1 MENGGAQ
8 GVQFLVSIIL
18 ARLLSPE
25 EYGVVGV
32 ILIFVTIANV
42 LVQNGFSTALIQ
54 KRKVDDTD
62 FSSVFFF
69 NMAVSAVIYL
79 VLYLSAPGIA
89 YFYNNQEMTALVRVL
104 AVVLF
109 PGGVISIQNAY
120 VSRNMEFKGL
130 FISSF
135 AASMISGAI
144 SIFLAY
150 RGLGVW
156 ALVWQQIAYYF
167 FYMLILF
174 MSISWKPRLL
184 FSILRI
190 KTMFAF
196 GWKLLCASLL
206 DTVYNN
212 IYGLVIGR
220 IYNESMLGNYNRGEQ
235 FPKLIVSNLGAAIQ
249 SVMLPVLS
257 ASQDEP
263 ERVKSM
269 LRRAI
274 TVSSYLVLPMMAG
287 LIAVARPMV
296 LLLLGEKWLPCV
308 PFLQIMCIAYS
319 FWPIHIANLQALNAM
334 GRSDI
339 FLKLEIVKKMVGLAV
354 LVAGIRYNP
363 LVLVALKAAADFLCT
378 FINAWPNKRLL
389 NYSIL
394 EQWKDI
400 IPSVAVSILMA
411 AAVMAAGRYVPVG
424 WLGLG
429 MQILFGAV
437 VYMLASWVL
446 GLEVFR
452 YISVVIIIKVC
463 HYIFKAFCFGKIYA
477 PLRNDAIQLL
487 KYIISITF
495 FFHLLILLFHKIL

>member
-1 MENGGAQ
+1 MSEKQTTTKVLNGLFWKLMENGGAQ

-79 VLYLSAPGIA
+79 VLFLAAPGIA
-89 YFYNNQEMTALVRVL
+89 YFYHNQEMTALVRVL

-144 SIFLAY
+144 SIFMAF

-156 ALVWQQIAYYF
+156 ALVWQQIGYYF

-174 MSISWKPRLL
+174 MSISWKPRLM
-184 FSILRI
+184 FSFLRI

-263 ERVKSM
+263 EQVKSM

-339 FLKLEIVKKMVGLAV
+339 FLKLEILKKMVGLAV
-354 LVAGIRYNP
+354 LVVGIRYNP

-394 EQWKDI
+394 EQWRDI

-411 AAVMAAGRYVPVG
+411 AAVMAAGRHVPAG

-429 MQILFGAV
+429 MQIFFGAA
-437 VYMLASWVL
+437 VYTLASWVL

-452 YISVVIIIKVC
+452 YIGGLAMDRLPGRK
-463 HYIFKAFCFGKIYA
+463 
-477 PLRNDAIQLL
+477 
-487 KYIISITF
+487 
-495 FFHLLILLFHKIL
+495 

>member
-1 MENGGAQ
+1 MNEKQTTTKVLNGLFWKLMENGGAQ

-79 VLYLSAPGIA
+79 VLFLAAPGIA
-89 YFYNNQEMTALVRVL
+89 YFYRNQEMTALVRVL

-135 AASMISGAI
+135 VASMISGAI
-144 SIFLAY
+144 SIFLAC

-296 LLLLGEKWLPCV
+296 LLLLGEKWLACV
-308 PFLQIMCIAYS
+308 PFLQIMCVAYS

-339 FLKLEIVKKMVGLAV
+339 FLKLEIVKKMEGLAV
-354 LVAGIRYNP
+354 LAVGIRYNP

-389 NYSIL
+389 NYSII

-411 AAVMAAGRYVPVG
+411 AAVMAAGKFVPGG

-452 YISVVIIIKVC
+452 YIRGLVVDRLPGRK
-463 HYIFKAFCFGKIYA
+463 
-477 PLRNDAIQLL
+477 
-487 KYIISITF
+487 
-495 FFHLLILLFHKIL
+495 

>member
-1 MENGGAQ
+1 MNEKQTTAKVLNGLFWKLMENGGAQ

-389 NYSIL
+389 NYSII

-411 AAVMAAGRYVPVG
+411 AAVMAAGKFVPGG

-452 YISVVIIIKVC
+452 YIRGLVVDRLPGRK
-463 HYIFKAFCFGKIYA
+463 
-477 PLRNDAIQLL
+477 
-487 KYIISITF
+487 
-495 FFHLLILLFHKIL
+495 

>member
-1 MENGGAQ
+1 MNEKQTTTKVLNGLFWKLMENGGAQ

-69 NMAVSAVIYL
+69 SMAVSAVIYL

-120 VSRNMEFKGL
+120 VSRNMAFKGL

-167 FYMLILF
+167 FYMLSLF

-296 LLLLGEKWLPCV
+296 LLLLGEKWLACV
-308 PFLQIMCIAYS
+308 PFLQIMCVAYS

-339 FLKLEIVKKMVGLAV
+339 FLKLEIVKKMVGLAILAV
-354 LVAGIRYNP
+354 GIRYNP

-389 NYSIL
+389 NYSII

-411 AAVMAAGRYVPVG
+411 AAVMAAGKFVPGG

-452 YISVVIIIKVC
+452 YIRGLVVDRLPGRK
-463 HYIFKAFCFGKIYA
+463 
-477 PLRNDAIQLL
+477 
-487 KYIISITF
+487 
-495 FFHLLILLFHKIL
+495 

>member
-1 MENGGAQ
+1 MNEKQTTTKVLNGLFWKLMENGGAQ

-69 NMAVSAVIYL
+69 SMAVSAVIYL

-120 VSRNMEFKGL
+120 VSRNMAFKGL

-296 LLLLGEKWLPCV
+296 LLLLGEKWLACV
-308 PFLQIMCIAYS
+308 PFLQIMCVAYS

-354 LVAGIRYNP
+354 LAVGIRYNP

-389 NYSIL
+389 NYSII

-411 AAVMAAGRYVPVG
+411 AAVMVAGRYVPGG

-452 YISVVIIIKVC
+452 YIRGLVVDRLPGRK
-463 HYIFKAFCFGKIYA
+463 
-477 PLRNDAIQLL
+477 
-487 KYIISITF
+487 
-495 FFHLLILLFHKIL
+495 

>member
-1 MENGGAQ
+1 MNEKQTTAKVLNGLFWKLMENGGAQ

-79 VLYLSAPGIA
+79 VLFLAAPGIA
-89 YFYNNQEMTALVRVL
+89 YFYRNQEMTALVRVL

-135 AASMISGAI
+135 VASMISGAI
-144 SIFLAY
+144 SIFLAC

-257 ASQDEP
+257 ASQDAAKGHHRQLLSGASHDGGP
-263 ERVKSM
+263 Y
-269 LRRAI
+269 
-274 TVSSYLVLPMMAG
+274 SSGPPYGTAAVGGKMAG
-287 LIAVARPMV
+287 LCSLSSNHVCCLF
-296 LLLLGEKWLPCV
+296 LLAHSHC
-308 PFLQIMCIAYS
+308 Q
-319 FWPIHIANLQALNAM
+319 
-334 GRSDI
+334 
-339 FLKLEIVKKMVGLAV
+339 
-354 LVAGIRYNP
+354 
-363 LVLVALKAAADFLCT
+363 
-378 FINAWPNKRLL
+378 
-389 NYSIL
+389 
-394 EQWKDI
+394 
-400 IPSVAVSILMA
+400 PS
-411 AAVMAAGRYVPVG
+411 
-424 WLGLG
+424 
-429 MQILFGAV
+429 GAECH
-437 VYMLASWVL
+437 
-446 GLEVFR
+446 GTQR
-452 YISVVIIIKVC
+452 YI
-463 HYIFKAFCFGKIYA
+463 
-477 PLRNDAIQLL
+477 P
-487 KYIISITF
+487 
-495 FFHLLILLFHKIL
+495 

>member
-1 MENGGAQ
+1 MNEKQTTTKVLNGLFWKLMENGGAQ

-79 VLYLSAPGIA
+79 VLFLAAPGIA
-89 YFYNNQEMTALVRVL
+89 YFYRNHEMTALVRVL

-135 AASMISGAI
+135 VASMISGAI
-144 SIFLAY
+144 SIFLAC

-296 LLLLGEKWLPCV
+296 LLLLGEKWLACV
-308 PFLQIMCIAYS
+308 PFLQIMCVAYS

-354 LVAGIRYNP
+354 LAVGIRYNP

-389 NYSIL
+389 NYSII
-394 EQWKDI
+394 EPWKDI

-411 AAVMAAGRYVPVG
+411 AAVMVAGRYVPGG

-452 YISVVIIIKVC
+452 YIRGLAVDRLPGRK
-463 HYIFKAFCFGKIYA
+463 
-477 PLRNDAIQLL
+477 
-487 KYIISITF
+487 
-495 FFHLLILLFHKIL
+495 

>member
-1 MENGGAQ
+1 MNEKQTTTKVLNGLFWKLMENGGAQ

-79 VLYLSAPGIA
+79 VLFLAAPGIA
-89 YFYNNQEMTALVRVL
+89 YFYRNQEMTALVRVL

-120 VSRNMEFKGL
+120 VSRNMAFKGL

-308 PFLQIMCIAYS
+308 PFLQIMCVAYS

-354 LVAGIRYNP
+354 LVVGIRYNP

-411 AAVMAAGRYVPVG
+411 AAVMAAGRYVPAG

-437 VYMLASWVL
+437 AYMLASWVL
-446 GLEVFR
+446 VLEVFR
-452 YISVVIIIKVC
+452 YIRGLAMDRLHGRK
-463 HYIFKAFCFGKIYA
+463 
-477 PLRNDAIQLL
+477 
-487 KYIISITF
+487 
-495 FFHLLILLFHKIL
+495 

>member
-1 MENGGAQ
+1 MNEKQTTTKVLNGLFWKLMENGGAQ
-8 GVQFLVSIIL
+8 GVQFLVSSYWR
-18 ARLLSPE
+18 ACSPE

-62 FSSVFFF
+62 FFSSVFFF

-79 VLYLSAPGIA
+79 VLFLAAPGISIL
-89 YFYNNQEMTALVRVL
+89 YGNQEMTALVRVL

-120 VSRNMEFKGL
+120 VSRNMELKGL

-135 AASMISGAI
+135 VASMISGAI
-144 SIFLAY
+144 SIFLAC

-220 IYNESMLGNYNRGEQ
+220 IYNESMLGNYNRG
-235 FPKLIVSNLGAAIQ
+235 
-249 SVMLPVLS
+249 
-257 ASQDEP
+257 
-263 ERVKSM
+263 R
-269 LRRAI
+269 
-274 TVSSYLVLPMMAG
+274 
-287 LIAVARPMV
+287 
-296 LLLLGEKWLPCV
+296 
-308 PFLQIMCIAYS
+308 
-319 FWPIHIANLQALNAM
+319 
-334 GRSDI
+334 
-339 FLKLEIVKKMVGLAV
+339 
-354 LVAGIRYNP
+354 
-363 LVLVALKAAADFLCT
+363 
-378 FINAWPNKRLL
+378 
-389 NYSIL
+389 
-394 EQWKDI
+394 
-400 IPSVAVSILMA
+400 AVSQADCQQPGSRHPVRYA
-411 AAVMAAGRYVPVG
+411 ACAVSQPGRAGACKVHAAKGHHR
-424 WLGLG
+424 
-429 MQILFGAV
+429 
-437 VYMLASWVL
+437 
-446 GLEVFR
+446 
-452 YISVVIIIKVC
+452 
-463 HYIFKAFCFGKIYA
+463 
-477 PLRNDAIQLL
+477 QLL
-487 KYIISITF
+487 IWCF
-495 FFHLLILLFHKIL
+495 P

>member
-1 MENGGAQ
+1 MNEKQTTTKVLNGLFWKLMENGGAQ

-69 NMAVSAVIYL
+69 NMAASAVIYL
-79 VLYLSAPGIA
+79 VLFLAAPGIA
-89 YFYNNQEMTALVRVL
+89 SFYSNQEMTALVRVL

-174 MSISWKPRLL
+174 MSISWKPRLM
-184 FSILRI
+184 FSVLRI

-269 LRRAI
+269 LRKAI

-308 PFLQIMCIAYS
+308 PFLQIMCVAYS

-339 FLKLEIVKKMVGLAV
+339 FLKLEVVKKIVGLAV
-354 LVAGIRYNP
+354 LMVGIRYNP

-411 AAVMAAGRYVPVG
+411 AAVMAAGRYVPAG

-429 MQILFGAV
+429 MQILFGAA
-437 VYMLASWVL
+437 VYMLASCVL

-452 YISVVIIIKVC
+452 YIRGLAMDRLPGRK
-463 HYIFKAFCFGKIYA
+463 
-477 PLRNDAIQLL
+477 
-487 KYIISITF
+487 
-495 FFHLLILLFHKIL
+495 

>member
-1 MENGGAQ
+1 MNEKQTTAKVLNGLFWKLMENGGAQ

-296 LLLLGEKWLPCV
+296 LLLLGEKWLACV
-308 PFLQIMCIAYS
+308 PFLQIMCVAYS

-354 LVAGIRYNP
+354 LAVGIRYNP

-389 NYSIL
+389 NYSII

-411 AAVMAAGRYVPVG
+411 AAVMAAGKFVPGG

-452 YISVVIIIKVC
+452 YIRGLVVDRLPGRK
-463 HYIFKAFCFGKIYA
+463 
-477 PLRNDAIQLL
+477 
-487 KYIISITF
+487 
-495 FFHLLILLFHKIL
+495 

>member
-18 ARLLSPE
+18 GRLLSPE
-25 EYGVVGV
+25 EYGVVGA
-32 ILIFVTIANV
+32 ILIFIMIANV
-42 LVQNGFSTALIQ
+42 MVQNGFSTALIQ
-54 KRKVDDTD
+54 KRKVDETD

-69 NMAVSAVIYL
+69 NMAVSAVIY
-79 VLYLSAPGIA
+79 VLLFLAAPGIA
-89 YFYNNQEMTALVRVL
+89 GFYRNQEMTALIRVL

-130 FISSF
+130 FIASF
-135 AASMISGAI
+135 VASMLSGAF

-150 RGLGVW
+150 RGFGVW
-156 ALVWQQIAYYF
+156 ALVWQQITYYF
-167 FYMLILF
+167 FYMIILLI
-174 MSISWKPRLL
+174 SVSWKPRLL
-184 FSILRI
+184 FSLSRVR
-190 KTMFAF
+190 TMFAF

-212 IYGLVIGR
+212 IYGLVIGK
-220 IYNESMLGNYNRGEQ
+220 IYNESMLGYYNRGEQ

-263 ERVKSM
+263 EKVKAM
-269 LRRAI
+269 LRKAI
-274 TVSSYLVLPMMAG
+274 TFSSYLVLPMMGG

-339 FLKLEIVKKMVGLAV
+339 FLKLEIVKKLVGIV
-354 LVAGIRYNP
+354 VVIIGIRYNA
-363 LVLVALKAAADFLCT
+363 LILVALKALADFLCT

-389 NYSIL
+389 NYSIF
-394 EQWKDI
+394 EQWKDVM
-400 IPSVAVSILMA
+400 PSVAVSAVMA
-411 AAVMAAGRYVPVG
+411 AAVLAAGRYMAVS
-424 WLGLG
+424 WIGLFL
-429 MQILFGAV
+429 QILIGMAV
-437 VYMLASWVL
+437 YVLISWVL
-446 GLEVFR
+446 GLETFR
-452 YISVVIIIKVC
+452 YIAKLARERIPGRK
-463 HYIFKAFCFGKIYA
+463 
-477 PLRNDAIQLL
+477 
-487 KYIISITF
+487 
-495 FFHLLILLFHKIL
+495 

>member
-1 MENGGAQ
+1 MNEKQTTTKVLNGLFWKLMENGGAQ

-79 VLYLSAPGIA
+79 VLFLAAPGIA
-89 YFYNNQEMTALVRVL
+89 YFYRNQEMTALVRVL

-135 AASMISGAI
+135 VASMISGAI
-144 SIFLAY
+144 SIFLAC

-196 GWKLLCASLL
+196 GWKLCAFWM
-206 DTVYNN
+206 DTDQDC
-212 IYGLVIGR
+212 R
-220 IYNESMLGNYNRGEQ
+220 IYNESMLIR
-235 FPKLIVSNLGAAIQ
+235 SNDCQTGP
-249 SVMLPVLS
+249 S
-257 ASQDEP
+257 
-263 ERVKSM
+263 SM
-269 LRRAI
+269 
-274 TVSSYLVLPMMAG
+274 
-287 LIAVARPMV
+287 
-296 LLLLGEKWLPCV
+296 
-308 PFLQIMCIAYS
+308 
-319 FWPIHIANLQALNAM
+319 
-334 GRSDI
+334 
-339 FLKLEIVKKMVGLAV
+339 
-354 LVAGIRYNP
+354 
-363 LVLVALKAAADFLCT
+363 AADC
-378 FINAWPNKRLL
+378 
-389 NYSIL
+389 
-394 EQWKDI
+394 
-400 IPSVAVSILMA
+400 
-411 AAVMAAGRYVPVG
+411 
-424 WLGLG
+424 
-429 MQILFGAV
+429 
-437 VYMLASWVL
+437 
-446 GLEVFR
+446 
-452 YISVVIIIKVC
+452 
-463 HYIFKAFCFGKIYA
+463 
-477 PLRNDAIQLL
+477 
-487 KYIISITF
+487 
-495 FFHLLILLFHKIL
+495 ILLFLHADSVYEHQLETPPFVQYSAD

>member
-1 MENGGAQ
+1 MNEKQTTTKVLNGLFWKLMENGGAQ

-69 NMAVSAVIYL
+69 SMAVSAVIYL

-120 VSRNMEFKGL
+120 VSRNMAFKGL

-354 LVAGIRYNP
+354 LVVGIRYNP

-411 AAVMAAGRYVPVG
+411 AAVMAAGRYVPAG

-437 VYMLASWVL
+437 AYMLASWVL
-446 GLEVFR
+446 GLEVFQ
-452 YISVVIIIKVC
+452 YIRGLAMDRLHGRK
-463 HYIFKAFCFGKIYA
+463 
-477 PLRNDAIQLL
+477 
-487 KYIISITF
+487 
-495 FFHLLILLFHKIL
+495 

>member
-1 MENGGAQ
+1 MNEKQTTTKVLNGLFWKLMENGGAQ

-69 NMAVSAVIYL
+69 SMAVSAVIYL

-135 AASMISGAI
+135 VASMISGAI
-144 SIFLAY
+144 SIFLAC

-296 LLLLGEKWLPCV
+296 LLLLGEKWLACV
-308 PFLQIMCIAYS
+308 PFLQIMCVAYS

-354 LVAGIRYNP
+354 LAVGIRYNP

-389 NYSIL
+389 NYSII

-411 AAVMAAGRYVPVG
+411 AAVMAAGRYVPGG

-452 YISVVIIIKVC
+452 YIRGLVVDRLPGRK
-463 HYIFKAFCFGKIYA
+463 
-477 PLRNDAIQLL
+477 
-487 KYIISITF
+487 
-495 FFHLLILLFHKIL
+495 